1 MADGPFLS
9 VVIPVF
15 EGEDIIRGTVEAV
28 KAHASKRGWPIE
40 IVVGFSEGRDGTR
53 RVLAELAGEHSEMR
67 IVDTTAQFGKGGAV
81 RGAMAETRGRAR
93 CFIDADN
100 GASFDQVDRGLE
112 LLEEHDIAVGS
123 RYVEGGSAGRRTLG
137 RSFLSR
143 GGNLL
148 IRVALGLRGTDTRAP
163 LKVYRGDVADRLF
176 PLLRLNGFGFD
187 SELLFLA
194 RKLGYRTVEFPVRW
208 ESGERT
214 SVRVPRDAIRSIA
227 ELFQIRWHWLVGSY
241 GRRGGQTTA
250 QQERTSGGR

>member
-1 MADGPFLS
+1 MRGEPLLS

-15 EGEDIIRGTVEAV
+15 EGEDVIRGTVEGV
-28 KAHASKRGWPIE
+28 KAHAAERGWPIE
-40 IVVGFSEGRDGTR
+40 IVVGFSEGRDRTR
-53 RVLAELAGEHSEMR
+53 SVLEELTREHSELSV
-67 IVDTTAQFGKGGAV
+67 VDTTAQFGKGGAV
-81 RGAMAETRGRAR
+81 RGAMAQTSGRAR

-123 RYVEGGSAGRRTLG
+123 RYVEGGSAGRRTLA
-137 RSFLSR
+137 RALLSR
-143 GGNLL
+143 GGNVLM
-148 IRVALGLRGTDTRAP
+148 RVVLGLRSTDTRAP

-214 SVRVPRDAIRSIA
+214 SVRVPRDAIRSIV
-227 ELFQIRWHWLVGSY
+227 ELLQIRLNWLVGMY
-241 GRRGGQTTA
+241 GRRGSEVTVRREKT
-250 QQERTSGGR
+250 

>member
-1 MADGPFLS
+1 MADEPFLS

-15 EGEDIIRGTVEAV
+15 EGEEVIRGTVEAV
-28 KAHASKRGWPIE
+28 KSHAAERGWAIE
-40 IVVGFSEGRDGTR
+40 IVVGFSDGRDGTR
-53 RVLAELAGEHSEMR
+53 RLLEELTREHSELS
-67 IVDTTAQFGKGGAV
+67 VVETTAQFGKGGAV
-81 RGAMAETRGRAR
+81 RGAMAQTRGRAR

-123 RYVEGGSAGRRTLG
+123 RYVAGGSAGRRTLS
-137 RSFLSR
+137 RALLSR
-143 GGNLL
+143 GGNVLMR
-148 IRVALGLRGTDTRAP
+148 IVLGLRGTDTRAP
-163 LKVYRGDVADRLF
+163 LKVYRGGAADRLF

-214 SVRVPRDAIRSIA
+214 SVRVPRDAFRSVL
-227 ELFQIRWHWLVGSY
+227 ELFQIRWNWQVGTY
-241 GRRGGQTTA
+241 GRRGSEA
-250 QQERTSGGR
+250 SVQQERA